1 MQIQTMVRYYL
12 TPVRMADINKTSNVG
27 KDVEKKELFY
37 IVGGNVNWYRHRM
50 EVLQNTINRITI

>member
-12 TPVRMADINKTSNVG
+12 TPVRMADIKKTSNVG

-37 IVGGNVNWYRHRM
+37 TVGGNVNCYRHRM